1 MRGILSIAV
10 LAAVYIPRIQDNYR
24 RTETDDNV
32 VALQSAS
39 EPSDGV
45 NVDFPSHLYE
55 TLHEPYASYRCLPK
69 HIHLAQAN
77 NVQAHDDGGDDD
89 VHMSD
94 LRVAMTVSFSL
105 DFKNCARAQAVVLYG
120 RGVNGTDNTEGKVTD
135 AKRLQFNYTS
145 DKSNGLYQSDWI
157 YHAELPNLKAGNERY
172 WYRIVVEQQQPSQ
185 QQHPSTD
192 TDTRGAAKDD
202 KLVHLRGTSAQR
214 VAGRTPPYVF
224 LTPPLPGAP
233 TTLALVGDL
242 GQTNNSRATMFH
254 IWRAAT
260 DMPLND
266 HPVSNVLIAGDMS
279 YADSDPVR
287 WTSWM
292 DLVEPLVRTTPLSVA
307 AGNHEIECD
316 NVTHQIFVPYEKWFR
331 NPNRV
336 TDADIFPVEE
346 EYRKTLWHGSCS
358 APSEFQG
365 HYNYGNAFYSYQHGL
380 VQIIVLSSYS
390 DASVGSVQYQ
400 WLEQELQTI
409 NREITPWLLV
419 SFHAPLYTTFQG
431 HVDEFEAVNMKQAME
446 PLFVKYGVNIV
457 VSGHDHGYMKS
468 HPLAFGKVDPTG
480 SSPIYLTLGAGG
492 NREEHPP
499 GYRHEEPEAWVAER
513 NLQEYG
519 YGHLFVPNATHAL
532 FDWVRDGTRVKGL
545 QDQEWIYNPH
555 YSASAYSMDSQVL

>member
-10 LAAVYIPRIQDNYR
+10 LAAVYIPRIRDNYWTTD
-24 RTETDDNV
+24 TEDNGGL
-32 VALQSAS
+32 AWQSVS
-39 EPSDGV
+39 EPSDGIKV
-45 NVDFPSHLYE
+45 DVDFPSHLYE
-55 TLHEPYASYRCLPK
+55 TRHDTSYPCLPR

-77 NVQAHDDGGDDD
+77 NVQVQDDD
-89 VHMSD
+89 DDDD
-94 LRVAMTVSFSL
+94 LKVTMTVSFSL
-105 DFKNCARAQAVVLYG
+105 DYKNCDGAQPAVLYG
-120 RGVNGTDNTEGKVTD
+120 LDGGDDDYTTTEGTVTD
-135 AKRLQFNYTS
+135 ARRLQFNYTS
-145 DKSNGLYQSDWI
+145 ANSNGLYQSDWI
-157 YHAELPNLKAGNERY
+157 YHAELPYLKAGNERY
-172 WYRIVVEQQQPSQ
+172 WYRITVEQQQPSQ
-185 QQHPSTD
+185 SQQQS
-192 TDTRGAAKDD
+192 DD
-202 KLVHLRGTSAQR
+202 KLSHLRGSSAQR
-214 VAGRTPPYVF
+214 IVGQTPSYNF

-260 DMPLND
+260 SDSPLNN
-266 HPVSNVLIAGDMS
+266 HPVSHVLIAGDMS

-292 DLVEPLVRTTPLSVA
+292 DMVEPLVRTTPLSVA

-316 NVTHQIFVPYEKWFR
+316 TTTNEIFVPYEHWFR
-331 NPNRV
+331 NPNRLA
-336 TDADIFPVEE
+336 DADIFPVEE
-346 EYRKTLWHGSCS
+346 DYRKTLWKGSCS
-358 APSEFQG
+358 TPSEFQG

-390 DASVGSVQYQ
+390 DATVGSVQYQ
-400 WLEQELQTI
+400 WLEQELQNI
-409 NREITPWLLV
+409 DRKVTPWLLV

-431 HVDEFEAVNMKQAME
+431 HVDEMEAVNMKQAME

-457 VSGHDHGYMKS
+457 VSGHDHGFMKTHS
-468 HPLAFGKVDPTG
+468 LAFGQVDPTG
-480 SSPIYLTLGAGG
+480 LSPIYLTLGAGG

-513 NLQEYG
+513 NIQEYG

-532 FDWVRDGTRVKGL
+532 FDWIRDGTPVKAA

-555 YSASAYSMDSQVL
+555 YADNKGEEKYGLASS